1 MISDL
6 LTSLGHTTLL
16 PVISLILAMV
26 LFVAVVIWVLRLDKK
41 VIGELERLPLDVSDR
56 AAQKGDADHV

>member
-6 LTSLGHTTLL
+6 LTSIGRSTLL

-26 LFVAVVIWVLRLDKK
+26 LFIAVVIWVLRLDKRA
-41 VIGELERLPLDVSDR
+41 IQEAERLPLDDSDH
-56 AAQKGDADHV
+56 AAQEGDADHV